1 MKAILCFA
9 LFCAAGLWADQAQ
22 ERAAIDK
29 TIAALNDPAQRA
41 KLLAGDVDSEV
52 DFDRLIDLHRR
63 ESQYGGVAIG
73 INEVWTELTAPRVV
87 SGRVRFITPDVAMVD
102 GASTIRGAVTLRRSV
117 PLLFVMRKD
126 KGEWRITAI
135 RVLRPHATVPLYRSN
150 SDTSSRPETAA
161 P

>member
-1 MKAILCFA
+1 
-9 LFCAAGLWADQAQ
+9 
-22 ERAAIDK
+22 
-29 TIAALNDPAQRA
+29 
-41 KLLAGDVDSEV
+41 VDSEV

-135 RVLRPHATVPLYRSN
+135 RVLRSHATVPLYRSN